1 MTSAKFWDFPKI
13 TSHNR
18 MEESRD
24 PALALMH
31 HLVLC
36 GNEEDMMAL
45 LELLHSSPSL
55 AMAAK
60 SSPEVVGM
68 KVEVLRVVIAC
79 LKDSH
84 RARAIFRRVGGFVY
98 IISVLVS
105 LEGVLS
111 GVPREESR
119 GSRCLA
125 EDKKVFALLR
135 GVFTCLT
142 TAMR

>member
-1 MTSAKFWDFPKI
+1 
-13 TSHNR
+13 

-31 HLVLC
+31 QLVLC
-36 GNEEDMMAL
+36 GNEEDMTAL

-55 AMAAK
+55 ATADK
-60 SSPEVVGM
+60 SAPEVVGM
-68 KVEVLRVVIAC
+68 KVEALRVVIAC

-111 GVPREESR
+111 GVPKKESR
-119 GSRCLA
+119 SRCPA
-125 EDKKVFALLR
+125 EEKKVFALLR

>member
-1 MTSAKFWDFPKI
+1 
-13 TSHNR
+13 

-31 HLVLC
+31 QLVLC
-36 GNEEDMMAL
+36 GNEEDMTAL

-55 AMAAK
+55 ATADK
-60 SSPEVVGM
+60 SAPEVVGM
-68 KVEVLRVVIAC
+68 KVEALRVVIAC

-111 GVPREESR
+111 GVPKKEGH
-119 GSRCLA
+119 GSRCSI
-125 EDKKVFALLR
+125 EEKKVFALLR